1 MNILASLRY
10 LVALNE
16 HKHFGRAA
24 QACHITQPA
33 LSNALRSLE
42 AEYKVV
48 IVKRGR
54 TFSGLT
60 PEGVR
65 VLATAQRMLQEHAM
79 LQQELESSEHA
90 PQGGLVIGAVPT
102 AMPIATRFAAQL
114 HAMHAGVRPM
124 LRSMSSQEIEEG
136 LDALSID
143 IAFGYSDRPNPRG
156 LKLVR
161 HAQYEERYFVLS
173 RADAAGTKKS
183 PALIGEPITWAQA
196 ASLPLCLLAPEM
208 HNRAI
213 IDRAFAEA
221 GATVTPAIETNSTL
235 ALAISVLSGNVSSIL
250 PGALVGFVRSLAE
263 QAPLQARPLTT
274 PNVITP
280 IGLLLN
286 DATRRSRTAEAALA
300 FAISNEWLSTL
311 SAHSGLL
318 RQ

>member
-102 AMPIATRFAAQL
+102 
-114 HAMHAGVRPM
+114 AMHAGVRPM